1 MEPVS
6 LTAGAIATLVLTK
19 AIEKTGEK
27 LGEKALEKGK
37 ELMQL
42 LKRKSPNTASAIE
55 LAAQRPELTEQQP
68 EDYGVEVLQAKL
80 EESAKV
86 DPEVAQA
93 VQAVADVVKS
103 QPASV
108 QNFTKLAEKI
118 GMVVQG
124 STIHNPTI
132 NI

>member
-68 EDYGVEVLQAKL
+68 EDYSVYEAGKL
-80 EESAKV
+80 GSIQFWQKY
-86 DPEVAQA
+86 PNNQ
-93 VQAVADVVKS
+93 VK
-103 QPASV
+103 PIL
-108 QNFTKLAEKI
+108 F
-118 GMVVQG
+118 
-124 STIHNPTI
+124 
-132 NI
+132 